1 LKFKVPIDLK
11 ERRRYICVK
20 HPEGYPLLDKTRR
33 TLMMIGGLKCL
44 SYSKISIMNLNK
56 AISVIRTSESS
67 IGAVLTA
74 LLILKYTECSE
85 IDVIG
90 LSGNLRKMREICSG
104 IKDNMQI

>member
-20 HPEGYPLLDKTRR
+20 HPDGYPILDR
-33 TLMMIGGLKCL
+33 TKRALAMIGGLKCL
-44 SYSKISIMNLNK
+44 SYSKISVISLNR

-67 IGAVLTA
+67 VKAVLTA
-74 LLILKYTECSE
+74 ILILKYTECSE

-90 LSGNLRKMREICSG
+90 LSGNLRKIREICPEVQEG
-104 IKDNMQI
+104 K

>member
-1 LKFKVPIDLK
+1 MKFKVPIDLK

-33 TLMMIGGLKCL
+33 ALAMIGGLKCL
-44 SYSKISIMNLNK
+44 SYSRVSVINLDR
-56 AISVIRTSESS
+56 AISVIRTSENSVK
-67 IGAVLTA
+67 AVLTA

-90 LSGNLRKMREICSG
+90 LSGNLRKVKEICS
-104 IKDNMQI
+104 KNPR